1 MFSAYKILLPNR
13 VESFTAPLTPT
24 MRKYLDIRG
33 PSTIKQL
40 PAIKPFSKPGH
51 MPTKVPAC
59 SSNDMRTRS
68 HKPPAMT
75 PATAG
80 GQAVQPPMANN
91 RQRSKE
97 ISRPQYVPVRPIS
110 RSTPAAGNIER
121 TNQVIDPIAGPSLS
135 SSVRRVVDSAT
146 LPSRAKTL
154 PGFTANTTG
163 ANGPRRVPLPE
174 RSTQSQVPSQ
184 SMVRP
189 KEQTA
194 TSKVVAKTA
203 SKLLVAPPA
212 PHPLKAGKPIFR
224 GQTATH
230 PTLPLTARV
239 KISPS
244 RKVKQTRVVPTAK
257 PIWGRPALRGTKPTT
272 GKCPVNQKTTT
283 QPEHAPQPPVK
294 AEAGSLLT
302 VASRSTT
309 PAAVELPPSPATS
322 QPMSVDDAH
331 DDADECDAL
340 GTEHTVGDVAT
351 FTDVEESE
359 RESAALNASNNNNAT
374 ETGLTNHSA
383 AELPSTPSLGVSANF
398 NLAAKTPISAL
409 LSSIQQGFEYS
420 PSSPLSPPQ
429 GYDLLGPSKV
439 AVDGLKIPFSFNT
452 TQSTRRVL
460 AT

>member
-1 MFSAYKILLPNR
+1 
-13 VESFTAPLTPT
+13 

-33 PSTIKQL
+33 PPTLKQL
-40 PAIKPFSKPGH
+40 PVIKPFSKPGH
-51 MPTKVPAC
+51 MPTKVSAG

-68 HKPPAMT
+68 HKLPAMT

-80 GQAVQPPMANN
+80 SQAVQPPMAN
-91 RQRSKE
+91 RQRPKE
-97 ISRPQYVPVRPIS
+97 ISPPQYVPVRPIS
-110 RSTPAAGNIER
+110 RSTPTAGNIEH
-121 TNQVIDPIAGPSLS
+121 TNQVIDPTAGPSLS
-135 SSVRRVVDSAT
+135 NSVRRVVDSAT
-146 LPSRAKTL
+146 LPSQVKTR
-154 PGFTANTTG
+154 PGFTANNPHTTSD
-163 ANGPRRVPLPE
+163 NGPRRVPLPE
-174 RSTQSQVPSQ
+174 RSTQSQVQFQ

-194 TSKVVAKTA
+194 PSKVVAKTA
-203 SKLLVAPPA
+203 SKLLVAPAA
-212 PHPLKAGKPIFR
+212 PHPLKAGKPILR

-230 PTLPLTARV
+230 PTLPLTARI

-272 GKCPVNQKTTT
+272 GKCPLNQKTTT
-283 QPEHAPQPPVK
+283 RPEQTPQPPVK
-294 AEAGSLLT
+294 AEAGSPLT
-302 VASRSTT
+302 LASRSTT

-322 QPMSVDDAH
+322 QPMSSVDDAH
-331 DDADECDAL
+331 DDTDERDAL
-340 GTEHTVGDVAT
+340 GTDHTVEDVAT

-374 ETGLTNHSA
+374 ETGLTSHSA
-383 AELPSTPSLGVSANF
+383 AELPSTPSMGASANF

-409 LSSIQQGFEYS
+409 LSSIQQGFEFS

-429 GYDLLGPSKV
+429 GYDPSKV
-439 AVDGLKIPFSFNT
+439 GVDGLKIPFSFNT
-452 TQSTRRVL
+452 TQSTRRAL